1 MVTLWLVVPGA
12 VAGLGAVVL
21 LLASIRRHRRILS
34 AGVLGSISALLLVTG
49 WLLTDSAVP
58 KTEALRTGGFAGGAV
73 LALHALWINDRRRRT
88 EEDRQDVERARAEL
102 DRERVSDER
111 FAKSVELLGND
122 ADQVRV
128 GALYALAGLARSRP
142 AYTPTVLELLC
153 GYLRRPFVHP
163 AYELRPDDPDQ
174 AEVNPTDTWSAE
186 QIAVADRERQVRIA
200 AHRLIADLLPDAGD
214 PEALAYDLDLS
225 AANLEYLDLAG
236 RFVGRLTVRRARLHG
251 ANRLSGTRV
260 QGPALFSDAVF
271 HGRTD
276 CFGAHFDGGLSLM
289 RAQVRGLW
297 RVPTATARVFGD
309 FRAAAPEQQVG
320 VLTLLGDAR
329 LKLGEDTG
337 WAIHVEQ
344 PATAGDHR
352 DDEQSEVADRPIR

>member
-1 MVTLWLVVPGA
+1 MTLWLVVPGA

-88 EEDRQDVERARAEL
+88 EEARQDVERERAEL

-142 AYTPTVLELLC
+142 AYTQTVLELLC
-153 GYLRRPFVHP
+153 GYLRRPFAHP

-174 AEVNPTDTWSAE
+174 AEVSPTDIWTAE
-186 QIAVADRERQVRIA
+186 QIDTADRERQVRIT
-200 AHRLIADLLPDAGD
+200 AHRLIAELLPAADD
-214 PEALAYDLDLS
+214 PEAVSYDLDLT

-236 RFVGRLTVRRARLHG
+236 RFVGRLTARRARLHG
-251 ANRLSGTRV
+251 ANRLSEVRV
-260 QGPALFSDAVF
+260 QGPTLFSDAVF

-289 RAQVRGLW
+289 RARVLGMW
-297 RVPTATARVFGD
+297 RVPNAAARVFGD
-309 FRAAAPEQQVG
+309 FRAAAPEEQVG

-337 WAIHVEQ
+337 WAIHAEQ
-344 PATAGDHR
+344 PAASSDHR
-352 DDEQSEVADRPIR
+352 DDERAEVADRPIR